1 MRSSGRRS
9 QPLGRVGAAIFSISL
24 AAALAVAL
32 LPVFPRSVQV
42 HEGDIASR
50 TWQAPRDFS
59 FESAVL
65 TEKARE
71 QAAAAV
77 PDVLVFSS
85 EVRSEQMTK
94 LNTLIG
100 DIGRVRDSADLSRS
114 QKLSALLGTE
124 NLLAPDFEA
133 FILDMTAK
141 QWQTV
146 SDEAKRV
153 LEQVLGEA
161 VTRGQE
167 NRIGEQISQRLDPS
181 LSRDEAALV
190 ELMVKPLIVPNMEVD
205 PTKTEEARAS
215 ARAAVV
221 PVLVTFTKNQTIV
234 KSGDVI
240 DSTAV
245 EAMREVGLLSARL
258 EWKNVVAVLLVSIV
272 AGGTLGFYV
281 HTFPLATTADPRRLL
296 LLLVLTSVATLA
308 AKLYLPLVLPD
319 HDRHFLAYAL
329 PLAAVPM
336 VLVAFLEAQVAVI
349 AAAVLAALVTFVVV
363 YLPDV
368 SPAVASSPLD
378 ALRATTV
385 YGFGGVAGALAV
397 HRAER
402 LNRYLLAGILVALVS
417 LTMLVATWFLDLDR
431 EIVDLPWMGLAAA
444 ITGIVSGI
452 LAAGAFVTLGSLF
465 GITTRV
471 QLMELAQLNQ
481 PLLRRLQDEAPGTF
495 HHSVILGNLAE
506 RAADLIGA
514 DSLLVRVGCYFHDV
528 GKLRQPGYYIE
539 NQMAGSNP
547 HDQMDFHSSAQIV
560 LRHVEDGLA
569 LAREYGLSSQVRD
582 FISQHHGTGRAAYFY
597 RRAAE
602 ADAGVDPSLFTYPGP
617 KPQTREVAIVMLAD
631 SVEAVIRSSAE
642 RSPEQIDALVDE
654 VIAERL
660 AEGQLDESDLTLREI
675 KVVAE
680 SFKSTLRGVYHPR
693 LEYPAGTEGKP
704 EKPSR
709 RLRLPPSPP
718 QARPKA
724 R

>member
-1 MRSSGRRS
+1 LRSSGRRS
-9 QPLGRVGAAIFSISL
+9 QPLGRVGAVIFSISL
-24 AAALAVAL
+24 AAVLAVAL

-71 QAAAAV
+71 QAAQVV

-85 EVRSEQMTK
+85 DVRSEQMTK

-100 DIGRVRDSADLSRS
+100 DIGRVRDSADLNRS

-124 NLLAPDFEA
+124 NLLAPGLEA

-146 SDEAKRV
+146 STEATRV

-181 LSRDEAALV
+181 LSQDEAALV

-245 EAMREVGLLSARL
+245 EAMREAGLLSARL

-272 AGGTLGFYV
+272 AGGTLGSYV
-281 HTFPLATTADPRRLL
+281 HAFPPAATTDPRRLL
-296 LLLVLTSVATLA
+296 LLLVVTAVATLA

-329 PLAAVPM
+329 PLAAVSM
-336 VLVAFLEAQVAVI
+336 VLVAFLEAQVAVVV
-349 AAAVLAALVTFVVV
+349 AAVLAALVTFVVV

-378 ALRATTV
+378 ALRAATV

-547 HDQMDFHSSAQIV
+547 HDQMDFRSSAQIV

-569 LAREYGLSSQVRD
+569 LAREYGLPSQVRD

-675 KVVAE
+675 KVAAE

-693 LEYPAGTEGKP
+693 LEYPADREGKR
-704 EKPSR
+704 ERPSR

-718 QARPKA
+718 QARPKD

>member
-1 MRSSGRRS
+1 
-9 QPLGRVGAAIFSISL
+9 
-24 AAALAVAL
+24 
-32 LPVFPRSVQV
+32 
-42 HEGDIASR
+42 
-50 TWQAPRDFS
+50 
-59 FESAVL
+59 
-65 TEKARE
+65 
-71 QAAAAV
+71 
-77 PDVLVFSS
+77 
-85 EVRSEQMTK
+85 
-94 LNTLIG
+94 
-100 DIGRVRDSADLSRS
+100 
-114 QKLSALLGTE
+114 
-124 NLLAPDFEA
+124 
-133 FILDMTAK
+133 
-141 QWQTV
+141 
-146 SDEAKRV
+146 
-153 LEQVLGEA
+153 
-161 VTRGQE
+161 
-167 NRIGEQISQRLDPS
+167 
-181 LSRDEAALV
+181 
-190 ELMVKPLIVPNMEVD
+190 
-205 PTKTEEARAS
+205 
-215 ARAAVV
+215 
-221 PVLVTFTKNQTIV
+221 
-234 KSGDVI
+234 
-240 DSTAV
+240 
-245 EAMREVGLLSARL
+245 
-258 EWKNVVAVLLVSIV
+258 
-272 AGGTLGFYV
+272 
-281 HTFPLATTADPRRLL
+281 
-296 LLLVLTSVATLA
+296 
-308 AKLYLPLVLPD
+308 
-319 HDRHFLAYAL
+319 
-329 PLAAVPM
+329 
-336 VLVAFLEAQVAVI
+336 
-349 AAAVLAALVTFVVV
+349 
-363 YLPDV
+363 
-368 SPAVASSPLD
+368 
-378 ALRATTV
+378 
-385 YGFGGVAGALAV
+385 
-397 HRAER
+397 
-402 LNRYLLAGILVALVS
+402 
-417 LTMLVATWFLDLDR
+417 
-431 EIVDLPWMGLAAA
+431 MGLAAA

-547 HDQMDFHSSAQIV
+547 HDQMDFRSSAQIV

-569 LAREYGLSSQVRD
+569 LAREYSLPSQVRD

-693 LEYPAGTEGKP
+693 LEYPADREGKRA
-704 EKPSR
+704 KASR

-718 QARPKA
+718 EERPKD